1 MDISKLLVDKSIEA
15 FIVGVELY
23 NKPTIK
29 YRVEGFSFF
38 ICNAWELM
46 LKAHI
51 INLYGEKAIYYKDSE
66 DRTITLELCVK
77 KLFTDK
83 QGALRKN
90 IEKIIELR
98 NTSTHFITEDY
109 EYIYAPLF
117 QACVMNFAEKIKEF
131 HNKNITDYIAQNF
144 LTLSV
149 KNNFNTDEIKAKYS
163 PNMVKKLLK
172 EAEKINSEIIE
183 NNSEFAIQIQTHFF
197 ITKDKNK
204 ADIFVGVDK
213 NSEHK
218 MAVVKQL
225 ENPNNVYTYTTKDV
239 IRLVNKKLKS
249 KGIFLTKLKN
259 GETIQAIFSMY
270 DFNLF
275 VNFYDIKNNPK
286 FSFHYT
292 DGGSR
297 YTYSQAVVEFIA
309 DEIIKNPKTIIGD
322 LKKNINKK

>member
-1 MDISKLLVDKSIEA
+1 MWLI
-15 FIVGVELY
+15 
-23 NKPTIK
+23 
-29 YRVEGFSFF
+29 
-38 ICNAWELM
+38 
-46 LKAHI
+46 KAHTSQ
-51 INLYGEKAIYYKDSE
+51 EAP
-66 DRTITLELCVK
+66 
-77 KLFTDK
+77 
-83 QGALRKN
+83 
-90 IEKIIELR
+90 
-98 NTSTHFITEDY
+98 TSTSGSSS
-109 EYIYAPLF
+109 P
-117 QACVMNFAEKIKEF
+117 
-131 HNKNITDYIAQNF
+131 
-144 LTLSV
+144 LSV

-163 PNMVKKLLK
+163 PNMIKKLLK

-183 NNSEFAIQIQTHFF
+183 NNSEFAIQIQTNFL

-225 ENPNNVYTYTTKDV
+225 ENSNNVYTYTTKDV

-249 KGIFLTKLKN
+249 KGLFLTKLKN
-259 GETIQAIFSMY
+259 GEIVQAIFSMY

-275 VNFYDIKNNPK
+275 VNFYDIKNNSK

-292 DGGSR
+292 VGGSR